1 MKFQLVIDEATGA
14 IQHLAVALHH
24 EHDIT
29 LARRHPLPLL
39 KTTLCVADLGYQGLV
54 LEGCSV
60 VVPFKKPKARSLEP
74 EEKAFNQRL
83 AQIRVKVEHRIRA
96 LKTFRLLKGIYRGR
110 RRRFELRLRLIAGL
124 LNRQLLNR

>member
-1 MKFQLVIDEATGA
+1 MIDATTSE

-29 LARRHPLPLL
+29 LARCQPPPLL

-54 LEGCSV
+54 LEGGSV

-74 EEKAFNQRL
+74 EEKAFNHRL

-124 LNRQLLNR
+124 LNHQLLNN